1 MKNIVTLLKW
11 LLNRIWFAKRVFYI
25 LRDKLIYTKSS
36 QIFYKRS
43 PMVDYEIS
51 HTRFYNFFG
60 RVLFGI
66 KEIIALISGDKI
78 FKKSIKLEGYDNI
91 DLKKIY
97 EKGSHDILWPPSVF
111 VELDKHHVSDEFIQ
125 KISSSY
131 HQSYQNDPHMD
142 MDKEVVWE
150 KHIKEFQD
158 FYFDKDGNII
168 KERLETFRAYKGSSA
183 NILTDHFE
191 VIDENFGYFK
201 SYLKSLDLVLDFH
214 RFSNFIDLSILES
227 ISESYA
233 GDIKVPLYRGQ
244 RLSDRLIF
252 LATVASEIKKHIH
265 FQDTNRKCIVDI
277 GGGFGHMGRFT
288 HYYVPNSCYI
298 LVELNEMAPFGAYF
312 LQYAFSDK
320 KVATFSDI
328 KDRLD
333 SFDKLIDE
341 YDFIILPTWAI
352 SHIPD
357 NFVDLYIA
365 TGSIAEMP
373 EHFAQMYLDVVDRTL
388 KYDGYFYTN
397 SRVEVEE
404 HKPYL
409 YIFYKWKLQS
419 KFLTLS
425 YTYHPVNLIMRTSP
439 QWIGK
444 KVR

>member
-1 MKNIVTLLKW
+1 MKNTITLLKW
-11 LLNRIWFAKRVFYI
+11 LLTRIWYSKRVLYI

-36 QIFYKRS
+36 QIFYKRAS
-43 PMVDYEIS
+43 MVDYEIT
-51 HTRFYNFFG
+51 HTRFYNFLG

-66 KEIIALISGDKI
+66 KELIALLSNNKI
-78 FKKSIKLEGYDNI
+78 FKKSIQLEGYDKI
-91 DLKKIY
+91 DISKLY
-97 EKGSHDILWPPSVF
+97 EKGSNDILWPPSVF
-111 VELDKHHVSDEFIQ
+111 VELDKHQVCDEFIQ
-125 KISSSY
+125 KISTSY
-131 HQSYQNDPHMD
+131 HQSYQNDPHVD
-142 MDKEVVWE
+142 MDKEIVWE

-168 KERLETFRAYKGSSA
+168 KEKLETFRAYKGSSA

-191 VIDENFGYFK
+191 VINENFGYFK
-201 SYLKSLDLVLDFH
+201 SYLKALDLVLDFH
-214 RFSNFIDLSILES
+214 RFSNFIDNDILQS

-233 GDIKVPLYRGQ
+233 GNIKVPLYRGQ

-252 LATVASEIKKHIH
+252 LATVASEIKKHIN
-265 FQDTNRKCIVDI
+265 FQDTKRKCIVDI

-298 LVELNEMAPFGAYF
+298 LVELNEMAAFGAYF
-312 LQYAFSDK
+312 LQYAFLDK

-333 SFDKLIDE
+333 NFDQLIQE

-357 NFVDLYIA
+357 NFVNLYIA

-373 EHFAQMYLDVVDRTL
+373 EHYAQMYLDTVDRTL

-409 YIFYKWKLQS
+409 YIFYKWKLKS